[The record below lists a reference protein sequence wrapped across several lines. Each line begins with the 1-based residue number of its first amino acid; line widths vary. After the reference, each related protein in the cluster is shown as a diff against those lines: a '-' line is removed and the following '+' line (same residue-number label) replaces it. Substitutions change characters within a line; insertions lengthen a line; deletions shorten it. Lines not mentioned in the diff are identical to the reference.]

1 MFALRLTKLESYF
14 TTTLPSDANN
24 STTLTL
30 IRNQNSAFNLYVLP
44 VPIVTLK
51 CKIYSSKFP
60 NLIRRSYLHYEGVY
74 TKLLSTLTDYRL
86 PTLYESPEYEVTG
99 FRMAL
104 DALLFNISDFD
115 QNNFAPISTLTEIPF
130 EQEVNHN
137 LPQKRLLK
145 QRRLIYRK
153 DDLTGLLPPGTVQT
167 LSIPGTDYQLCF
179 TPGLLSS
186 V

>member
-1 MFALRLTKLESYF
+1 
-14 TTTLPSDANN
+14 
-24 STTLTL
+24 
-30 IRNQNSAFNLYVLP
+30 
-44 VPIVTLK
+44 
-51 CKIYSSKFP
+51 
-60 NLIRRSYLHYEGVY
+60 
-74 TKLLSTLTDYRL
+74 
-86 PTLYESPEYEVTG
+86 
-99 FRMAL
+99 MAL

-137 LPQKRLLK
+137 LLEKRLLK

-153 DDLTGLLPPGTVQT
+153 DDLTRLLPPGTVQT
-167 LSIPGTDYQLCF
+167 MSIPGTDYQLCF